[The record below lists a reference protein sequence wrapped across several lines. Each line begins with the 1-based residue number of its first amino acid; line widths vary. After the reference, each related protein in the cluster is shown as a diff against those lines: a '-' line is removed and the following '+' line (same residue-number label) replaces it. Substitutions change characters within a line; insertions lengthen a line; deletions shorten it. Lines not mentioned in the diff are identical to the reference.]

1 MWSVQ
6 LLEGFT
12 PEQRKI
18 AGLYKFVSRDSAYQ
32 FVRNNY
38 FTEIEREEWSSLG
51 VGLDGSVSIEY
62 TGENKY
68 GKIVKAAIS
77 RKGNY

>member
-38 FTEIEREEWSSLG
+38 FTEIEMEEWSSSDIDLEEY
-51 VGLDGSVSIEY
+51 VSIEY